1 MWRGRRWL
9 IVLSIRQRRLRWST
23 LLNRH
28 ILMTRMIQKTRQFRW
43 LQAVLVIQKVP
54 VIRCVLRIRNAL
66 QKVPLICCIPVI
78 RGVLVIW

>member
-23 LLNRH
+23 LRNWH
-28 ILMTRMIQKTRQFRW
+28 MLMTRMIQKAWQFRW

-78 RGVLVIW
+78 RGVLVIR